1 MIRAR
6 ARERLL
12 PWFCDILQLV
22 TPVPIFVHPAEARR
36 QFRELA
42 AQPISRDELAR
53 GALLIA
59 LEDYPSL
66 DVDHYVAE
74 LDALAVRVGA
84 RCSPG
89 EPDIFRLGHL
99 QAEMFDRDGYG
110 GDRETYYDARNVYL
124 NEVIDRKKGMPIML
138 SIIFL
143 HVAHRAGLNAVG
155 VGLPG
160 HYIVKVQFELNEVYV
175 DPFSH
180 GETLTLAE
188 IDTLLGQLSGGQIRL
203 ESEMLRGWTERQ
215 TLIRVL
221 ANLQNIHTRSG
232 DSKKAA
238 AARERMEALAEA
250 SP

>member
-1 MIRAR
+1 MP
-6 ARERLL
+6 LY
-12 PWFCDILQLV
+12 
-22 TPVPIFVHPAEARR
+22 VHPAEARR
-36 QFRELA
+36 QFRTLA
-42 AQPISRDELAR
+42 ARPISRDELAR

-59 LEDYPSL
+59 LEEYPSL
-66 DVDHYVAE
+66 DIDRYLAD
-74 LDALAVRVGA
+74 LDDLATRVLA

-99 QAEMFDRDGYG
+99 QAEMFDLDGYG

-138 SIIFL
+138 SLIFL
-143 HVAHRAGLNAVG
+143 HVAHRTGLNAVG

-180 GETLTLAE
+180 GQTLTLAE
-188 IDTLLGQLSGGQIRL
+188 IDTLLAQLSGGQIRL

-221 ANLQNIHTRSG
+221 SNLQNIYSRSG

>member
-1 MIRAR
+1 MP
-6 ARERLL
+6 LY
-12 PWFCDILQLV
+12 
-22 TPVPIFVHPAEARR
+22 VHPAEARR
-36 QFRELA
+36 QFRALA
-42 AQPISRDELAR
+42 ARPISRDELAR

-59 LEDYPSL
+59 LEEYPSL
-66 DVDHYVAE
+66 DIDRYLSE
-74 LDALAVRVGA
+74 LDDLATRVLA

-99 QAEMFDRDGYG
+99 QAEMFDLDGYG

-138 SIIFL
+138 SLIFL
-143 HVAHRAGLNAVG
+143 HVAHRTGLNAVG

-180 GETLTLAE
+180 GQTLTLAE
-188 IDTLLGQLSGGQIRL
+188 IDTLLAQLSGGQIRL

-221 ANLQNIHTRSG
+221 SNLQNIYSRSG

>member
-1 MIRAR
+1 MP
-6 ARERLL
+6 LY
-12 PWFCDILQLV
+12 
-22 TPVPIFVHPAEARR
+22 VHPAEARR
-36 QFRELA
+36 QFRALA
-42 AQPISRDELAR
+42 ARPISRDELAR

-59 LEDYPSL
+59 LEEYPSL
-66 DVDHYVAE
+66 DIDRYLAE
-74 LDALAVRVGA
+74 LDDLATRVLA

-99 QAEMFDRDGYG
+99 QAEMFDLDGYG

-138 SIIFL
+138 SLIFL
-143 HVAHRAGLNAVG
+143 HVAHRTGLNAVG

-180 GETLTLAE
+180 GQTLTLAE
-188 IDTLLGQLSGGQIRL
+188 IDTLLAQLSGGQIRL

-221 ANLQNIHTRSG
+221 SNLQNIYSRSG